1 MGSRFR
7 GHLDA
12 LVKGAE
18 IILKGARGSIS
29 GTHYAEA
36 NQSDGYRYLSIHPS
50 ETGNVNITGENVN
63 SRFELPQ
70 ILRTYMGFSRRDE
83 AIIIGNSSYF
93 ELWKLID
100 LKKYIES
107 NPFTIEDA
115 EALSQMELTIS
126 ANQPTL

>member
-1 MGSRFR
+1 MGY
-7 GHLDA
+7 LDA
-12 LVKGAE
+12 LVKRAE
-18 IILKGARGSIS
+18 VILKGARGSIS

-36 NQSDGYRYLSIHPS
+36 NQRDGYRYLSIHPS
-50 ETGNVNITGENVN
+50 ETGNVNIIGGKFN

-83 AIIIGNSSYF
+83 AIIVGNGSYF

-126 ANQPTL
+126 ANQPAL